1 MPPEWAPQDWLWIGF
16 PHDPAE
22 WPDLAAA
29 QVQIAA
35 FASAVAESG
44 QEVRLLV
51 RDAANEMRARA
62 LTHGAVQLERR
73 GFGDVWLRDT
83 GPLVLTDGAGNRLGQ
98 RFGFNGWGGKFL
110 MEGDQTI
117 GAELAKDAGLTV
129 RTGDWVL
136 EGGAIDGDGTGLV
149 VTTEQCLLNP
159 NRNPHLSR
167 DQIEAQLKADL
178 GFARV
183 LWLGE
188 GLLGDH
194 TDGHVDNLA
203 RFVGPGRIAIPQASA
218 ADDPNR
224 AIFTDAKSRAE
235 AAGLEVLAVPS
246 PGWMGEGDQAE
257 PASYMNFA
265 ICNTVVVVPV
275 YGSPL
280 DAEAVATIGAMFPDR
295 AAVGVPADAVLG
307 GGGSFHCASQ
317 QMPAAGWAAA
327 RRT

>member
-1 MPPEWAPQDWLWIGF
+1 MTHWHMPPEWAPQDWLWIGF

-29 QVQIAA
+29 QVQLAA

-51 RDAANEMRARA
+51 RDAANAMRAKA

-73 GFGDVWLRDT
+73 DYGDVWLRDT
-83 GPLVLTDGAGNRLGQ
+83 GPLVLRDGAGKRLGQ
-98 RFGFNGWGGKFL
+98 RFCFNGWGGKFV
-110 MEGDQTI
+110 MDGDETI
-117 GAELAKDAGLTV
+117 GAELAQDAGLAV
-129 RTGDWVL
+129 RSADWVL

-167 DQIEAQLKADL
+167 QEIEARLKADL
-178 GFARV
+178 GFTRV

-188 GLLGDH
+188 GLQGDH

-218 ADDPNR
+218 GDDPNSE
-224 AIFTDAKSRAE
+224 IFTDAKRRAE

-246 PGWMGEGDQAE
+246 PGWMGEGDEAE

-265 ICNTVVVVPV
+265 ICNKVVVVPT

-280 DAEAVATIGAMFPDR
+280 DEEAVTAIGAMFPDR
-295 AAVGVPADAVLG
+295 VAVGLSADAVLG

-317 QMPAAGWAAA
+317 QMPSAG
-327 RRT
+327 